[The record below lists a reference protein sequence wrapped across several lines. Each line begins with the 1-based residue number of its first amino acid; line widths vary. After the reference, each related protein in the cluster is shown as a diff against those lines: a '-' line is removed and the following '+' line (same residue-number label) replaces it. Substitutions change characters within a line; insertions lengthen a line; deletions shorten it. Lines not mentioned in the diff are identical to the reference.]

1 MIRTTWSIKQ
11 TDNNDKQKLLD
22 KNTTQDRNTA
32 NMKLTNK
39 WRNNKQKSNTPTANN
54 GILRTR
60 SCAKWKSKQYY
71 GNNNDT
77 NGVVIVCIIKDKHQI
92 NKNEEQGQTKVAQRK
107 HNTRQTN
114 DNTGN
119 DKQQTH
125 TLWVITYKETRKQ
138 KTRPKS
144 QTTKTYAQVTVQNET
159 QIRLQRD

>member
-92 NKNEEQGQTKVAQRK
+92 NKNEEQGHTKVAQWK

-114 DNTGN
+114 GKTTNY
-119 DKQQTH
+119 KQQTN
-125 TLWVITYKETRKQ
+125 TLCIITYKQTRKLKQ
-138 KTRPKS
+138 DPQNKQPTRTHK
-144 QTTKTYAQVTVQNET
+144 
-159 QIRLQRD
+159 